1 MPRNI
6 VIYSD
11 GTGQRGGLYFD
22 ERRTNV
28 YKMYRATRAGPD
40 TSINAI
46 KQVAFYDAGI
56 GSRPGS
62 IDSIAGIGRGIFKY
76 LSQATGLGIDK
87 NIIDCYTAI
96 LRLYRPGDRIFL
108 LGFSRGAYTV
118 RSLSGVLAVCGI
130 PQKGPGGSA
139 LNYSDGKLRR
149 IATEAVKGVYGYTSS
164 VDPKQATPRQIE
176 LNRQRLVLAQH
187 FRQKYGCGH
196 PGSMRGHPYFIG
208 VFDTVASVGEMSSL
222 FIAALMVLGV
232 IAAFAGLVTLVGTAF
247 VTAFLSFVTM
257 GAAIAFLL
265 LLVPRVRWLR
275 NLPGVKWWKSIHFT
289 EPRRRF
295 NDVSLNPC
303 VHYARHAIAIDER
316 RHAFQRV
323 PWGKPGVWFRRR
335 HTWFKQVWFAGN
347 HSDVGGS
354 YPENESRLSD
364 IALKWMADE
373 ADKVGL
379 LLDRNYL
386 RPSPD
391 PVGEQHDEARGF
403 LFRFARKLQREPKV
417 DAPLHPS
424 VIERFQARAVLQ
436 CDRFAPY
443 LPEGLRK
450 HALTKGYY
458 KPGAAAKF
466 VKKAVPKFTEKDW
479 AKKAADGTATTG
491 IAKLDRTIQE
501 ATATGKKS

>member
-40 TSINAI
+40 SSIDAI
-46 KQVAFYDAGI
+46 KQIAFYDAGI

-87 NIIDCYTAI
+87 NIIDCYSAI

-108 LGFSRGAYTV
+108 IGFSRGAYTV
-118 RSLSGVLAVCGI
+118 RGLSGVLALCGI
-130 PQKGPGGSA
+130 PRKSAGGA
-139 LNYSDGKLRR
+139 LLNYSDGKLRR

-164 VDPKQATPRQIE
+164 VDPKLATDRQIE
-176 LNRQRLVLAQH
+176 LNRQRSLLAEH
-187 FRQKYGCGH
+187 FRKKYDCGR
-196 PGSMRGHPYFIG
+196 PGSLRGHPYFVG
-208 VFDTVASVGEMSSL
+208 VFDTVASVGEMTSL
-222 FIAALMVLGV
+222 IIAALMVLGV
-232 IAAFAGLVTLVGTAF
+232 IAAFAGLLTLVGSDF
-247 VTAFLSFVTM
+247 ITAFLSLLMM
-257 GAAIAFLL
+257 GAATAFLL

-275 NLPGVKWWKSIHFT
+275 NLPGVKWWKSIHLT

-295 NDVSLNPC
+295 NDVGLNPC

-323 PWGKPGVWFRRR
+323 PWGKPGVWFKRR

-347 HSDVGGS
+347 HSDIGGS

-373 ADKVGL
+373 AEKVGL
-379 LLDRNYL
+379 KLDRNYL

-391 PVGEQHDEARGF
+391 PLGEQHDEAKGF
-403 LFRFARKLQREPKV
+403 LFRFAPKLEREPKT

-424 VIERFQARAVLQ
+424 VIKRFEAPAVLQ

-450 HALTKGYY
+450 HVLTKGFYAT
-458 KPGAAAKF
+458 GAAAKP
-466 VKKAVPKFTEKDW
+466 VKKAVPKFSEKDW
-479 AKKAADGTATTG
+479 AKKAADGTATKG
-491 IAKLDRTIQE
+491 IAKLDRTIPGE
-501 ATATGKKS
+501 AAADKS